1 MSLTIYLK
9 KRNFLKSPEPKGT
22 KPKTTPGLSF
32 VVQRHKALHLHYD
45 FRLELKGVLKSWAV
59 PKGPSLNPM
68 DKRLAIMV
76 EDHPYDYKDFEGV
89 IPEGNYGAGIIE
101 VWDTGLYTPL
111 QENGD
116 EATEDQMEEAIKDGK
131 VRFRL
136 NGNKTKGEFVL
147 VKIHNDNDKPWFL
160 IKQHDEFAVD
170 RAYDIEKNTDKESLI
185 NQWLA
190 KNKRTRKKKK
200 AVSKVL

>member
-1 MSLTIYLK
+1 MSLTVYLK
-9 KRNFLKSPEPKGT
+9 KRNFLRSPEPKGT
-22 KPKTTPGLSF
+22 KYKTSPGLSF

-59 PKGPSLNPM
+59 PKGPSLNPF

-76 EDHPYDYKDFEGV
+76 EDHPYDYKDFQGV

-101 VWDTGLYTPL
+101 IWDNGSYTPIL
-111 QENGD
+111 ENGR
-116 EATEDQMEEAIKDGK
+116 EATEDQMEEAIKNGNVK
-131 VRFRL
+131 FRL
-136 NGNKTKGEFVL
+136 NGEKVKGEFAL
-147 VKIHNDNDKPWFL
+147 VKIHDDNDKPWLL
-160 IKQHDEFAVD
+160 IKQRDMYAID
-170 RAYDIEKNTDKESLI
+170 RPYDIENDTDKNSPI

-200 AVSKVL
+200 AVSRV